1 MKARFSALFD
11 RRVRGFRVVDIGA
24 GALLV
29 VLVLGVY
36 ATKTDAGREGAN
48 LTGVEKQIAEE
59 RRAIRLLNA
68 ELAHLEDPS
77 RLQRLSTDYLGLEPV
92 APAREAPADSL
103 VEVARQNGARAGK
116 QRP

>member
-1 MKARFSALFD
+1 
-11 RRVRGFRVVDIGA
+11 
-24 GALLV
+24 

-103 VEVARQNGARAGK
+103 VEVARQNGARNGV